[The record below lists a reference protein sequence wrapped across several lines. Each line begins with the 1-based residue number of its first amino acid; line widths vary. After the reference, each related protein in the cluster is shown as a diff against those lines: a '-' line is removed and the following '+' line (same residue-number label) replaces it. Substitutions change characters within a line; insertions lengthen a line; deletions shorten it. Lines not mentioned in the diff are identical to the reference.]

1 MKSIMYHYVR
11 NKSKSYPYYN
21 ILEKNKFINQ
31 IKKFSKTGLINSY
44 DQLFSNSKR
53 FLPTFDDGFKDHIFA
68 AEILKKYNGIGI
80 FFIPTSPLKNDI
92 ILDVHKT
99 HLIVGKV
106 NGLEA
111 LSELKKFLNK
121 KKIKKYYNQEEKIKY
136 DSAYTKQH
144 GDIYKK
150 EFKKIMNYYVNLK
163 LKNKILDHL
172 LKVFDIKIKPKD
184 YYLNKKEIKYLV
196 SLGMV
201 VGSHSESHPLLS
213 RLPYKKQ
220 FNEIKNSKIFLEN
233 IINKKIETFCY
244 PYGSKLSYNK
254 NTIKIL
260 KNLKYKLAFSVEHR
274 DISTNDINKKPYELP
289 RYDCNLF

>member
-1 MKSIMYHYVR
+1 
-11 NKSKSYPYYN
+11 
-21 ILEKNKFINQ
+21 
-31 IKKFSKTGLINSY
+31 
-44 DQLFSNSKR
+44 
-53 FLPTFDDGFKDHIFA
+53 
-68 AEILKKYNGIGI
+68 
-80 FFIPTSPLKNDI
+80 
-92 ILDVHKT
+92 
-99 HLIVGKV
+99 
-106 NGLEA
+106 
-111 LSELKKFLNK
+111 
-121 KKIKKYYNQEEKIKY
+121 
-136 DSAYTKQH
+136 
-144 GDIYKK
+144 
-150 EFKKIMNYYVNLK
+150 
-163 LKNKILDHL
+163 
-172 LKVFDIKIKPKD
+172 
-184 YYLNKKEIKYLV
+184 
-196 SLGMV
+196 MV